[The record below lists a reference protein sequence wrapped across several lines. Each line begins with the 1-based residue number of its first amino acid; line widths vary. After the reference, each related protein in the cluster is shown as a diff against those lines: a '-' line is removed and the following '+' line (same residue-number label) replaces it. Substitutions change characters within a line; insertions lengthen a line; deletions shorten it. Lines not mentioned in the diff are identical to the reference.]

1 MKRIFDAAMMA
12 KIMALQMFTMNM
24 NTTETE
30 TLTTE
35 NAHSYWQTALIYLA
49 GPQCIHDQL
58 AQLTTVPLGNSTH
71 VDFHVVGSLDTD
83 PSAHVLT
90 EGVPGDGQQL
100 TIDQIRVEL
109 GQYGDY
115 VPITDMMQLVSK
127 HGMFE
132 VATNAM
138 STQAAGVCDKITRN
152 AMQETA
158 NIIFAGG
165 AASLAAIAK
174 NTYVTVDDFFTAAAR
189 LKGANAPVFPDGSY
203 RSVIHPYVSK
213 DVMSNLSGS
222 TAWIDI
228 KKYQNPEDILNGEI
242 GKVGQVRIMESTN
255 AKVYAAGEYG
265 GAAEGVPI
273 FSTIVCGNDAIGT
286 TELSGNG
293 LRMII
298 KSEKDIGG
306 PLEQYGTAGWK
317 ALKAAEILVDAYVC
331 KILSSSSLAAL
342 ITASN

>member
-1 MKRIFDAAMMA
+1 MKKLLFS
-12 KIMALQMFTMNM
+12 IMYLQMFADMNM
-24 NTTETE
+24 NTTTTE

-35 NAHSYWQTALIYLA
+35 NAHSYWETALIYLA

-58 AQLTTVPLGNSTH
+58 AQLTSVPQGNSTH
-71 VDFHVVGSLDTD
+71 VDFHVVGTMDTD
-83 PSAHVLT
+83 PEQHRLT
-90 EGVPGDGQQL
+90 EGAPGSGQQL
-100 TIDQIRVEL
+100 TITQIRVEL
-109 GQYGDY
+109 GQYGDF
-115 VPITDMMQLVSK
+115 VPISDMMQLVSK

-132 VATNAM
+132 VAVNAM
-138 STQAAGVCDKITRN
+138 SAQASGVNDKITRN
-152 AMQETA
+152 AMQETD

-165 AASLAAIAK
+165 ADSLEAITK
-174 NTYVTVDDFFTAAAR
+174 DTYVTVDDFFTAAAR
-189 LKGANAPVFPDGSY
+189 LEGANAPVFPDGSY

-213 DVMSNLSGS
+213 DVMSNLTGT

-242 GKVGQVRIMESTN
+242 GKVGRVRIMVSTN
-255 AKVYAAGEYG
+255 AKVYAAGEYA
-265 GAAEGVPI
+265 GATAGVPI
-273 FSTIVCGNDAIGT
+273 FSTIVCGNDGVGT

-298 KSEKDIGG
+298 KKPEEIGG
-306 PLEQYGTAGWK
+306 PLEQFGTVGWK
-317 ALKAAEILVDAYVC
+317 SLKAAEILVDGYVC